1 MFARCLLLFLFIASP
16 QTADAQVA
24 VAVADSGDTGWMI
37 LCALLILLAGLP
49 GLLLRHAGLVNVRS
63 ALSIGAQTVAVAAG
77 ASLAWAIAGYSLAF
91 APGSNWLGGGANLLL
106 ANLASLREGL
116 TVPESAFVLFQMALA
131 LFAVCLLPGA
141 TAERARFGWMAG
153 LAPLWLLIV
162 YAPLAHAIWGGGWLA
177 RLGVIDFAGGL
188 VIHMSAGFSALAL
201 SLILGRRRPTA
212 TVGHAP
218 VLSLAGGALIW
229 IGWAGMSGG
238 WALGATDNAATAIL
252 NMHFAA
258 CAGALAWALAD
269 RVTTGRISA
278 MGTLSG
284 ALAGLA
290 AISASAALSGTGGAM
305 LIGLIAAILCRFA
318 KSMIGNGIDD
328 PASIFL
334 LHGLG
339 GLIGALLL
347 PLFVQPFLGGVGFE
361 GDLSLSAAMLSQ
373 LAGVI
378 AVALWSMAGTT
389 IVALLLSVAL
399 PMRLTAQQAA
409 EGLDQIDHG
418 QQGWDFR

>member
-1 MFARCLLLFLFIASP
+1 MFPRALLLFLFMASP
-16 QTADAQVA
+16 QTAEAQVA
-24 VAVADSGDTGWMI
+24 VAVADSGDTAWMI
-37 LCALLILLAGLP
+37 LCALLVLLAGLP

-63 ALSIGAQTVAVAAG
+63 ALSTSTQLLAVAAG
-77 ASLAWAIAGYSLAF
+77 ASLTWAIAGYSLGF
-91 APGSNWLGGGANLLL
+91 APGNAWLGGGANLLL
-106 ANLASLREGL
+106 ANLGSLKDGL

-131 LFAVCLLPGA
+131 LFAVCLLTGA
-141 TAERARFGWMAG
+141 TAERGRFGWVVA

-162 YAPLAHAIWGGGWLA
+162 YAPLVHAIWGGGWLA
-177 RLGVIDFAGGL
+177 GLGVIDFSGGL

-201 SLILGRRRPTA
+201 SLILGRRSKRA
-212 TVGHAP
+212 AASHAP
-218 VLSLAGGALIW
+218 LLSLAGGALIW
-229 IGWAGMSGG
+229 VGWAGMSGG

-252 NMHFAA
+252 NTHFAA
-258 CAGALAWALAD
+258 CAGALAWALSD
-269 RVTTGRISA
+269 RAATGHISPS
-278 MGTLSG
+278 GILSG
-284 ALAGLA
+284 AIAGLA
-290 AISASAALSGTGGAM
+290 AISASAAISGPGGAM
-305 LIGLIAAILCRFA
+305 LIGLAAALLCRIA
-318 KSMIGNGIDD
+318 KATFGRGVDD

-361 GDLSLSAAMLSQ
+361 GDISLSAAMLSQ

-389 IVALLLSVAL
+389 IVALLLSAIL
-399 PMRLTAQQAA
+399 PMRLTPQDAA
-409 EGLDQIDHG
+409 TGLDQIDHG

>member
-1 MFARCLLLFLFIASP
+1 MFARALLLFLFMASP
-16 QTADAQVA
+16 QTAEAQVA
-24 VAVADSGDTGWMI
+24 VAVADSGDTAWMI
-37 LCALLILLAGLP
+37 LCAILILIAGLP

-63 ALSIGAQTVAVAAG
+63 ALSASTQILIVAAG
-77 ASLAWAIAGYSLAF
+77 ASLAWAIAGYSLSF
-91 APGSNWLGGGANLLL
+91 APGSTWLGGGANLLL
-106 ANLASLREGL
+106 ANLGTLKEGL

-141 TAERARFGWMAG
+141 TAGRARFGWTAA

-162 YAPLAHAIWGGGWLA
+162 YAPLVHGFWGGGWRG
-177 RLGVIDFAGGL
+177 RLGVFDFSGSI

-201 SLILGRRRPTA
+201 SLILGRQPRQA
-212 TVGHAP
+212 AKSHAP

-229 IGWAGMSGG
+229 IGWAGLSGG

-252 NMHFAA
+252 NTHFAA
-258 CAGALAWALAD
+258 CAGALAWALSD
-269 RVTTGRISA
+269 RAARGRVSATGI
-278 MGTLSG
+278 MSG
-284 ALAGLA
+284 AIAGLA
-290 AISASAALSGTGGAM
+290 AISASAALSGPGGAM
-305 LIGLIAAILCRFA
+305 LIGLAAALLCRIA
-318 KSMIGNGIDD
+318 KAAFGRGVDD
-328 PASIFL
+328 PASVFL

-361 GDLSLSAAMLSQ
+361 ADVSLSTAMLSQ
-373 LAGVI
+373 FAGVI

-389 IVALLLSVAL
+389 IVALMLSAAL
-399 PMRLTAQQAA
+399 PMRLSGEEAA
-409 EGLDQIDHG
+409 EGLDQADHG